1 MITRTMLADAQPG
14 WDFAPRYG
22 RVDLFED
29 AANNL
34 ALSFVRGGGRSS
46 FGLTAGYWNPDCDGC
61 DGHFVAGLSGDTRL
75 MASPLGTGPGTATLT
90 IGLNGEL
97 GFGKPEGGTIWT
109 ATAGLPVTLV
119 AGGGSSFRLAP
130 FLTPA
135 FGFGYITGGGESES
149 GTRMLLG
156 GGVGI
161 MGSNRFGVTVGFQKV
176 FIEDGQTTIGINA
189 SFRM

>member
-1 MITRTMLADAQPG
+1 
-14 WDFAPRYG
+14 
-22 RVDLFED
+22 
-29 AANNL
+29 
-34 ALSFVRGGGRSS
+34 
-46 FGLTAGYWNPDCDGC
+46 
-61 DGHFVAGLSGDTRL
+61 
-75 MASPLGTGPGTATLT
+75 LGAEPSAATLT

-97 GFGKPEGGTIWT
+97 GFGKPEGGTIWS
-109 ATAGLPVTLV
+109 ATAGLPVALV
-119 AGGGSSFRLAP
+119 AGAGSGLRLAP

-135 FGFGYITGGGESES
+135 FGFGYVTGQGESES

-161 MGSNRFGVTVGFQKV
+161 MGANRFGVSVGFQKV